1 MEQEDRSQAMERL
14 EVVEEALSRPRTSEQ
29 HFNAV
34 VPKNP
39 SEEASFFIGGGG
51 ADADGD
57 RPVSQWKR
65 EFVRKMN
72 DMANQEAAKEAAA
85 ANHEARSEA
94 GGGGGETTTMGMTY
108 GGGHERQ
115 CSVHSRAKVTRL
127 QLDGFISH
135 HQQ

>member
-1 MEQEDRSQAMERL
+1 MDQEDRSQAMERL

-29 HFNAV
+29 HFNTV

-39 SEEASFFIGGGG
+39 SEEASFFIGG
-51 ADADGD
+51 DGD

-94 GGGGGETTTMGMTY
+94 GGGGGGETTTMGMTY

-115 CSVHSRAKVTRL
+115 GPVY
-127 QLDGFISH
+127 SH
-135 HQQ
+135 TTKS